1 MARMTRGDEMIAAVS
16 EAKEA
21 LRKLRFGPH
30 TRYDVA
36 GIVDPLGSR
45 LETFLRTAVLPAA
58 SRRDRLVDLI
68 SVLEA
73 HGVDQT
79 NRHRLDALR
88 DLYNDSKHKPQI
100 PLLLAKVTNVV
111 DQALI
116 VICDICSLGIGVTSA
131 PMGRELNYSLWVGF
145 WDYFTG
151 GMTEAAVMLPGDH
164 WTHVSTVDTVQ
175 MKISDWDNLKPILQA
190 HPRFHLG
197 EAHFDGGVW
206 KSFRGDGDFLNAG
219 VWDGDY
225 AELMRLLAP
234 FHDKQMEDSVIP
246 GSKRNDSVFS
256 VGTAVIMAAVD
267 VARTASAP
275 PCKGDLEKDII
286 LRATKEYAIA
296 SGSPFALR
304 CAAQLAN
311 ALLIVPF
318 VNWKV
323 IAGPVLISRTAEFQN
338 PVEGPLPLALDQNAL
353 LLKSF

>member
-1 MARMTRGDEMIAAVS
+1 MTRGDEMIAAVS
-16 EAKEA
+16 EANKA
-21 LRKLRFGPH
+21 LRKLTLGPY
-30 TRYDVA
+30 TRHDVA
-36 GIVDPLGSR
+36 GIIDPLGSR
-45 LETFLRTAVLPAA
+45 LETFLRTVVLPAA

-68 SVLEA
+68 NTLAA

-100 PLLLAKVTNVV
+100 PLLLARVTDVV

-116 VICDICSLGIGVTSA
+116 VIRDICSLGIGITNA

-151 GMTEAAVMLPGDH
+151 GMTETAVMLPGDH
-164 WTHVSTVDTVQ
+164 WTHVSTVDTMQ
-175 MKISDWDNLKPILQA
+175 MKISDWDILKPILQA

-197 EAHFDGGVW
+197 EAHFDPDVW
-206 KSFRGDGDFLNAG
+206 KGLREEGDFLNAG

-234 FHDKQMEDSVIP
+234 FHDIQMENSVIP
-246 GSKRNDSVFS
+246 GSRRSDSAFS

-267 VARTASAP
+267 VARTASALP
-275 PCKGDLEKDII
+275 DKKELEKDIV
-286 LRATKEYAIA
+286 LRAREEYAIA

-338 PVEGPLPLALDQNAL
+338 PVDGPLPLALDQNAL